1 MENKL
6 HSWNLQS
13 RKKSSNEV
21 LSRSIFTSL
30 IRVMSHF
37 DQKMQNSVQAL
48 VNAIASALTCIKQL
62 TQDAS
67 HWYDLVLGLFH

>member
-37 DQKMQNSVQAL
+37 DQKIQYKVQAL

-67 HWYDLVLGLFH
+67 HWYDLVLGLFY

>member
-37 DQKMQNSVQAL
+37 DQKIQNKVQAL
-48 VNAIASALTCIKQL
+48 VNAIASALTCIQQL